1 MIIKT
6 TGDLLTESDRSR
18 AVVREQAITVDL
30 LHIFFFIKV
39 PKT

>member
-18 AVVREQAITVDL
+18 AVDL
-30 LHIFFFIKV
+30 LHIFFHKG
-39 PKT
+39 P